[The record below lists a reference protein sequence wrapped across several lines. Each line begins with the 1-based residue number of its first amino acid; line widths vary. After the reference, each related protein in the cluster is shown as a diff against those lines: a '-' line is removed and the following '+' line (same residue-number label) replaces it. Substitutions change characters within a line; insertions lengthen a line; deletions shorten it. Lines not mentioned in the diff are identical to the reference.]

1 MTGQVLMDHV
11 KIHLTQSIVARPAK
25 LFQPS
30 NFQHLDSLRGLLCLN
45 VVLVHAEQLLPIQSK
60 LLKQYFDKTEIFA
73 VPGFFLLSA
82 FLLTYRLLLELFNYK
97 LTEFKPIFKLL
108 AKYAIRRFF
117 RIYPLFFIFIVF
129 IKCLIFA
136 SPQDA
141 KFYVGINRTPLLKM
155 VLIDQT
161 MGGSHLWTIPVEIN
175 YYFIIPVVCLI
186 MFSCC
191 KRAFL
196 ALTLGAGSFLSWNFY
211 KAHYNQ
217 RWKFILV
224 QFNFD
229 LIFVHL
235 CFLFI

>member
-1 MTGQVLMDHV
+1 MNEI
-11 KIHLTQSIVARPAK
+11 KIDLAEPDVARPVK
-25 LFQPS
+25 PFQPS
-30 NFQHLDSLRGLLCLN
+30 KFQHLDSLRGLLCLN
-45 VVLVHAEQLLPIQSK
+45 VVLIHAGQMLPVQSI
-60 LLKQYFDKTEIFA
+60 LLKKYFEKTLVFA

-97 LTEFKPIFKLL
+97 LAEFKPIFKLL

-117 RIYPLFFIFIVF
+117 RIYPLLFIFIVF

-141 KFYVGINRTPLLKM
+141 AFYVGINRTSLLKLA
-155 VLIDQT
+155 LIDQT

-175 YYFIIPVVCLI
+175 YYFIIPVICLI
-186 MFSCC
+186 MCPCS

-217 RWKFILV
+217 RWKFILAK
-224 QFNFD
+224 FYLFFSNF
-229 LIFVHL
+229 F
-235 CFLFI
+235 CLFKL